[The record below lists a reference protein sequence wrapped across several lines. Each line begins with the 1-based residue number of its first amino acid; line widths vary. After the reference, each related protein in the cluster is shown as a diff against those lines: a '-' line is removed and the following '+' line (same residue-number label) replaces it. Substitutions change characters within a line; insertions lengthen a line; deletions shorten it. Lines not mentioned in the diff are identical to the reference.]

1 MSDTKPQF
9 DELRREGRR
18 VYDSRGRLIA
28 RCSEQHPPREKTPPY
43 WVQEAYAQLFKAAPK
58 LLAALER
65 LISNRHCF
73 MTSHEDKDTCAQ
85 CGENFRHGVHY
96 RVGESAATDI
106 EFARAA
112 IAEAKGEL

>member
-1 MSDTKPQF
+1 MSEAKHTPGPWHKSVIIVKGANGEAVCFLSQRNDDHRKP
-9 DELRREGRR
+9 DEELEANGN
-18 VYDSRGRLIA
+18 LIA
-28 RCSEQHPPREKTPPY
+28 
-43 WVQEAYAQLFKAAPK
+43 AAPK

-85 CGENFRHGVHY
+85 CGE
-96 RVGESAATDI
+96 SAATDI